1 MLFLVESFYSVAGRI
16 VGTEL
21 RLVFGLVELG
31 FIVPHFSFY
40 DVHWKK
46 RKTRSVQWTRD
57 GLEAMFKPSSIASE
71 VASRSRPL
79 TLLTWTV
86 IDISSIR
93 KQS

>member
-46 RKTRSVQWTRD
+46 RKTRSVRWT
-57 GLEAMFKPSSIASE
+57 
-71 VASRSRPL
+71 
-79 TLLTWTV
+79 
-86 IDISSIR
+86 
-93 KQS
+93 